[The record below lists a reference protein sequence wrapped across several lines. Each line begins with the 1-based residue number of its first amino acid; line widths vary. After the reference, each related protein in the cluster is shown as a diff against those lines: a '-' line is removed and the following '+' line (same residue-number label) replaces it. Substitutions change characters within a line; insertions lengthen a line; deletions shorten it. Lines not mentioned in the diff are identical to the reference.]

1 MAQKNEG
8 WAPAGTR
15 GVEYRQN
22 GEYTEMRFRN
32 DGNTGPS
39 ASGKTIGVANTGG
52 NITLPNGITVGLN
65 AYRKP

>member
-1 MAQKNEG
+1 MAQNG

-15 GVEYRQN
+15 GVEYRVVN
-22 GEYTEMRFRN
+22 GHTELRFSN

-39 ASGKTIGVANTGG
+39 ASGKTIGVASTGG
-52 NITLPNGITVGLN
+52 NVTLPNGITVGLN